1 MVRNILTILLVS
13 AGLILATPSRG
24 QHAFQHG
31 EKITFTVFY
40 NVIGLY
46 VNAGTA
52 TFTTKETTY
61 QNNDVFHVV
70 GEGATN
76 SKYDWIF
83 KVRDRYESY
92 FRTDNLK
99 PLKFVRNVH
108 EGDYKRY
115 EEVVFDHENKTAVT
129 NKGVIRIP
137 GSIQDVIS
145 SLYYARNI
153 DYNKYKK
160 GDQINFNMFL
170 DNEIHN
176 MYIRYLGKEN
186 IKTKYGTFRAI
197 KIKPLLLKGNVF
209 DGGEKMTIWVTDDA
223 NRIPV
228 RIESPLTVGKIKVD
242 MMQYSN
248 LKYPLT
254 ALARVR

>member
-1 MVRNILTILLVS
+1 MVRNILTVLWISAALV
-13 AGLILATPSRG
+13 LALPSQG

-52 TFTTKETTY
+52 TFTTTETSY

-99 PLKFVRNVH
+99 PLKFVRNVQ

-176 MYIRYLGKEN
+176 MYIRYLGKEH

-223 NRIPV
+223 NKIPV

-242 MMQYSN
+242 MMHYSN

-254 ALARVR
+254 ALARPR